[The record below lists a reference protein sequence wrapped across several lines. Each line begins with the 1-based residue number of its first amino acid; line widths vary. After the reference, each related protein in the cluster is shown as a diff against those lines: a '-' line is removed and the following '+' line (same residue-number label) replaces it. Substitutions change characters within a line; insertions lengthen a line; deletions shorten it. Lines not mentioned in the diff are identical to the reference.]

1 MTAPHSGASVLDRPL
16 NPARNLLHA
25 GSGIAGF
32 IAIELIHSRVATVAV
47 AVAFA
52 VAGWTME
59 WRRRHSP
66 AVNDQLMNLFGP
78 VAHAHERHHVNSATW
93 YCTALVLLALV
104 GTDIANGL
112 GVLVLGFADPVAAQV
127 GRRFGRV
134 RIRSGRTL
142 EGSLGFF
149 VAGAGVSLL
158 ALGLTHPEVPMGAR
172 LALAAVAGASGAL
185 AELFSFRLDDN
196 LTIPIV
202 TAAAVTGA
210 ALLLSVPLG

>member
-1 MTAPHSGASVLDRPL
+1 MTAPHSGARVLDRPL

-32 IAIELIHSRVATVAV
+32 VAIELIHSRFATIAV
-47 AVAFA
+47 ALAFA
-52 VAGWTME
+52 LAGWTME
-59 WRRRHSP
+59 WRRRQS
-66 AVNDQLMNLFGP
+66 ATVNDQLMNLFGP

-93 YCTALVLLALV
+93 YCTALVLLAIA

-112 GVLVLGFADPVAAQV
+112 GVLVLGFADPIAAQI

-142 EGSLGFF
+142 EGSIGFV
-149 VAGAGVSLL
+149 VAGAGVSFL
-158 ALGLTHPEVPMGAR
+158 ALGLTHPEVPIGAR
-172 LALAAVAGASGAL
+172 IALATVAGVSGAL

-196 LTIPIV
+196 LTIPVV
-202 TAAAVTGA
+202 TAAAVTGT
-210 ALLLSVPLG
+210 ALLLGVPLG